1 MTRVY
6 YKYAHG
12 ALIVFDLA
20 RPETFDAALS
30 WLSDV
35 TEKLFDEKKE
45 LLAGTTI
52 FLISHSPWLLRMWK
66 LQELDNWKY
75 NLFVLNYLLQFFL
88 SDQSSGNRRQRSQS
102 ATSSSSAEEANRPM
116 PVILIANKCD
126 LPALK
131 VPRHKYSSYVSEN
144 GLLSW
149 FETSSKDSTSI
160 AHSVQRLVEY
170 ILETDPAFKPLDA
183 QTYWAYWS
191 GSSFSIKIG

>member
-1 MTRVY
+1 MTKVY

-45 LLAGTTI
+45 LLAGKIVFSNIALKQKVAEPKFIQLI
-52 FLISHSPWLLRMWK
+52 FQDEIHRHYILTFYSP
-66 LQELDNWKY
+66 
-75 NLFVLNYLLQFFL
+75 
-88 SDQSSGNRRQRSQS
+88 DQSSGNRRQRSQS

-170 ILETDPAFKPLDA
+170 ILETDPAFKPIDA
-183 QTYWAYWS
+183 QTY
-191 GSSFSIKIG
+191 

>member
-1 MTRVY
+1 MFSI
-6 YKYAHG
+6 HL
-12 ALIVFDLA
+12 AL
-20 RPETFDAALS
+20 
-30 WLSDV
+30 
-35 TEKLFDEKKE
+35 
-45 LLAGTTI
+45 
-52 FLISHSPWLLRMWK
+52 
-66 LQELDNWKY
+66 
-75 NLFVLNYLLQFFL
+75 
-88 SDQSSGNRRQRSQS
+88 DQSSGNRRQRSQS

-183 QTYWAYWS
+183 QTY
-191 GSSFSIKIG
+191 